1 METKEIMKMVL
12 SPKIWLL
19 IVLVLHTAVGVIA
32 QTDFSVDAE
41 AERAGVFLA
50 ISAYLAYA
58 AFLTSGQEQA
68 RLAAVLAGPIWVW
81 FVVCTALGLEGWEGI
96 AVPPLFIWG
105 MLALSGL
112 MSWNMEND

>member
-1 METKEIMKMVL
+1 MSEMDAKMIL

-19 IVLVLHTAVGVIA
+19 IVLVLHTVVGVIE
-32 QTDFSVDAE
+32 QTDFSVDSE
-41 AERAGVFLA
+41 AERAGIFLV

-81 FVVCTALGLEGWEGI
+81 FVVCTALGLDGWEEI

-112 MSWNMEND
+112 MNWNMEDD

>member
-41 AERAGVFLA
+41 AERAGAV
-50 ISAYLAYA
+50 SYTH
-58 AFLTSGQEQA
+58 LTLPTIYS
-68 RLAAVLAGPIWVW
+68 V
-81 FVVCTALGLEGWEGI
+81 
-96 AVPPLFIWG
+96 
-105 MLALSGL
+105 
-112 MSWNMEND
+112 

>member
-1 METKEIMKMVL
+1 MDAKMIL

-19 IVLVLHTAVGVIA
+19 IVLALHTVVGVIG
-32 QTDFSVDAE
+32 QTDFSVDSE
-41 AERAGVFLA
+41 AERAGIFLA

-68 RLAAVLAGPIWVW
+68 RLATVLAGPIWVW
-81 FVVCTALGLEGWEGI
+81 FVVCTALGLEGWEEI

-105 MLALSGL
+105 LLGLSGL
-112 MSWNMEND
+112 MNWNMEDE

>member
-1 METKEIMKMVL
+1 MDAKVIL

-19 IVLVLHTAVGVIA
+19 IVLVLHTAVGVMA

-41 AERAGVFLA
+41 VDRAGVFLV

-68 RLAAVLAGPIWVW
+68 RLAAALAGPIWVW

-96 AVPPLFIWG
+96 PVPPLFIWG
-105 MLALSGL
+105 MVALTGL
-112 MSWNMEND
+112 MSWDLEDE

>member
-81 FVVCTALGLEGWEGI
+81 FVVCTALGLEGWEEI
-96 AVPPLFIWG
+96 AVPPMFIWG

-112 MSWNMEND
+112 MNWNMENE